1 MEMKQYLKNELD
13 KLERGI
19 VATPTDEYLNDFTKA
34 NNGSNDFLL
43 MQMAKN
49 FGYKLALLNMQDAL
63 YYEIDKPLV
72 KLALERL
79 LEQVRDDGRPFEEV
93 NKIIKQ
99 IDKIDTL

>member
-1 MEMKQYLKNELD
+1 MKQYLKNELD
-13 KLERGI
+13 KLDKGI

-34 NNGSNDFLL
+34 NNGTNDFLL

-72 KLALERL
+72 KLALKRL
-79 LEQVRDDGRPFEEV
+79 LEQVRDDGRPFEEI

-99 IDKIDTL
+99 IDKIELL

>member
-1 MEMKQYLKNELD
+1 MKQYLKNELD
-13 KLERGI
+13 KLEKGI
-19 VATPTDEYLNDFTKA
+19 VATPTDEYLNEFTKA

-49 FGYKLALLNMQDAL
+49 FGYKLALLNMEDAL

-72 KLALERL
+72 KLALKRL
-79 LEQVRDDGRPFEEV
+79 LEQVRDDGRPFEEI

-99 IDKIDTL
+99 IDKIELL

>member
-1 MEMKQYLKNELD
+1 MKQYLKNELD

-72 KLALERL
+72 KLALQRL
-79 LEQVRDDGRPFEEV
+79 LEQVRDDGKPFEEV

>member
-1 MEMKQYLKNELD
+1 MKQYLKNELD

-19 VATPTDEYLNDFTKA
+19 VATPTDEYLNEFTKA

-49 FGYKLALLNMQDAL
+49 FGYKLALLNMEDAL

-72 KLALERL
+72 KLALQKL
-79 LEQVRDDGRPFEEV
+79 LEQVREDGKPFEEV

>member
-1 MEMKQYLKNELD
+1 MRQYLKNELD
-13 KLERGI
+13 KLERSI
-19 VATPTDEYLNDFTKA
+19 VATPTDEYLNEFTKA

-49 FGYKLALLNMQDAL
+49 FGYKLALLNMEDAL

-72 KLALERL
+72 KLALRRL
-79 LEQVRDDGRPFEEV
+79 LEQVRDDGRPFEEI
-93 NKIIKQ
+93 NKIVKQ

>member
-1 MEMKQYLKNELD
+1 MKQYLKNELD

-34 NNGSNDFLL
+34 NKGSNDFLL

-79 LEQVRDDGRPFEEV
+79 LEQVRDDGRPFDEV

>member
-1 MEMKQYLKNELD
+1 MKQYLKNELD
-13 KLERGI
+13 KLERGV

-99 IDKIDTL
+99 IDKINTL

>member
-1 MEMKQYLKNELD
+1 MKQYLKNELD
-13 KLERGI
+13 KLERGV